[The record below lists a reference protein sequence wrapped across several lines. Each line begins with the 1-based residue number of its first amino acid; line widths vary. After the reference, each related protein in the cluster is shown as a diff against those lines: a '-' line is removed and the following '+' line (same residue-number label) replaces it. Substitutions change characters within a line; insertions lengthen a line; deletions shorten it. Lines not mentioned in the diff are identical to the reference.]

1 MEEVDGIPRAYIHRA
16 CSGKEKPEE
25 KDLSTKSGISDDA
38 ASPASSMN
46 GCFDCNICLDFVVDP
61 VVTLCGH
68 LYCWP
73 CIYKWMQVESM
84 SPRQCPVCKASL
96 SQDTL
101 VPLYGRGGQS
111 PVADSEVPHR
121 PTLHRDHAVFT
132 SVVDHRPRG
141 TEDAAYVDRYQPTQQ
156 PQFRRHQHD
165 YSGYASLLGT
175 SYTSGGSSSLLFA
188 PLFRSTAGGVL
199 GGLAILPWAQ
209 RNHGM
214 NTYYASPYPFA
225 SGSNNPRLL
234 RHQMQVES
242 SLHQICLFLFF
253 CALLCLLLF

>member
-1 MEEVDGIPRAYIHRA
+1 MEAVEGIPRAYVHRA
-16 CSGKEKPEE
+16 CSYKEKPEE

-38 ASPASSMN
+38 ASPASSVN

-111 PVADSEVPHR
+111 TAAGSDVPHR
-121 PTLHRDHAVFT
+121 PTLHRDHAVIP
-132 SVVDHRPRG
+132 SV
-141 TEDAAYVDRYQPTQQ
+141 PTQQ
-156 PQFRRHQHD
+156 PPFRRHQRH
-165 YSGYASLLGT
+165 YFR
-175 SYTSGGSSSLLFA
+175 YTSGGSSSLLFA

-214 NTYYASPYPFA
+214 NTYYASPDPIA
-225 SGSNNPRLL
+225 LGSNNPRLL

-242 SLHQICLFLFF
+242 SLHQICVFLFF